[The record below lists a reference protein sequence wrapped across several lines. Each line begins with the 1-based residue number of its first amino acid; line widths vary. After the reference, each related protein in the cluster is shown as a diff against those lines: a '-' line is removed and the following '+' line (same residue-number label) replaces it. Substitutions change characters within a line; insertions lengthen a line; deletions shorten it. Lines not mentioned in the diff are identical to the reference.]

1 MTPLLAEIRS
11 KPRPPLPALA
21 KATREAAG
29 VSQERLAEELHVHRV
44 TVARWEAGVRTPR
57 DKLLADYVELLA
69 ELREVTPT

>member
-44 TVARWEAGVRTPR
+44 TVARWETKSIRTHETSCSRITSSSLPSYAR
-57 DKLLADYVELLA
+57 
-69 ELREVTPT
+69 